1 MKLLKYPIFLF
12 ALSAQVAIANS
23 PVLNVEDIVDGI
35 DSLPEPNTSSM
46 TLKMELVDNRGNTRV
61 REMRSY
67 SKVLADKDMMA
78 MYFDSPSN
86 VRDTAYLSHDFE
98 DDSVDDD
105 SWLYLPAMRRTKR
118 VSGRSEADAF
128 MGSDFSYADINGID
142 IDHWDFS
149 LVEESVLIDGVD
161 CWVLDAVPSQARY
174 KETVKE
180 TGYKKRRVWVR
191 KDNFFVIRAELTQTK
206 SKKVKYL
213 KIEGLK
219 EIDGFW
225 IADTIRMITTK
236 GGDVLHESRMH
247 FTDIKLNVALND
259 DLFSEFQ
266 LGK

>member
-1 MKLLKYPIFLF
+1 MKLIKYSAFLL
-12 ALSAQVAIANS
+12 ALSANTVMANS
-23 PVLNVEDIVDGI
+23 TVLSVDEIVSGI
-35 DSLPEPNTSSM
+35 DGLPEPDTSSM
-46 TLKMELVDNRGNTRV
+46 ALKMELVDNRGNTRV

-67 SKVLADKDMMA
+67 SKVLTGKDVMA

-86 VRDTAYLSHDFE
+86 VRGTAYLSHDFE
-98 DDSVDDD
+98 DDAVDDD

-142 IDHWDFS
+142 IDQWDFS
-149 LVEESVLIDGVD
+149 LSEESVLVDGVD
-161 CWVLDAVPSQARY
+161 CWLLDAVPSQAKY

-180 TGYKKRRVWVR
+180 TGYTKRRVWVR
-191 KDNFFVIRAELTQTK
+191 KDNFFVIRAELTQAK

-213 KIEGLK
+213 KIEDLK

-236 GGDVLHESRMH
+236 GGDVLHESKMH
-247 FTDIKLNVALND
+247 FTDIKLNVALDD